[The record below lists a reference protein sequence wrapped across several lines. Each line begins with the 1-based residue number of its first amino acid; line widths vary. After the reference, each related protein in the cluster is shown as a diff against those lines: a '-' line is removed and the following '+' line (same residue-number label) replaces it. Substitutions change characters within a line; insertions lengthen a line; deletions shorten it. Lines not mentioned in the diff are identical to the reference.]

1 MRDVILQDSVIIPT
15 LLKILAGR
23 IKECRSSHD
32 MLKDVSYPYRRAAKD
47 GAQLELEWLI
57 ELLTL
62 NKE

>member
-15 LLKILAGR
+15 ILKILACRVG
-23 IKECRSSHD
+23 ECKSSHD
-32 MLKDVSYPYRRAAKD
+32 MLKDVCYPYRRAAKD

-57 ELLTL
+57 ELLTS